1 MKKLLFTLIG
11 IALFLTGIG
20 QDTKPTAATFKQV
33 QSPQFWFNSAD
44 TSVWM
49 YKGSVHNWTELQGTS
64 KKYSIWNHK
73 SIVNTGWSDGKVLGF
88 NVSGNLV
95 PLSTIIPATTATAI
109 ATSAKTAT
117 ISGYTLKTG
126 DFIALTLTA
135 GNSAAAM
142 TLAIN
147 GGAAKNIRM
156 NAVNTT
162 TVFSTLAA
170 GSVILLYYDGT
181 YLQMMGSQR
190 TTDTDTDNFDRIY
203 WNNAIT
209 AGSAIYDYKIIMQGT
224 DGKFYP
230 LTLETGTGTTKTVL
244 TTELR
249 INSPILYYNTT
260 TDVALNGSLS
270 NVYSEF
276 PLANMTYTFNVAA
289 WTNQLPIYLKG
300 TVLSNGNFK
309 LDNTSVTSFATQTL
323 PTTADGF
330 VYILLG
336 QMYSTTAMRLFQYHP
351 IYEYKDGAIRQYIP
365 THTHNYEPP
374 LGNPP
379 TNGYVLASTTA
390 GVRSWVANG
399 TGGGIALTDL
409 SAGGNG
415 LSYDNT
421 TGQFYISSGY
431 SVPTTVQKNNF
442 VTAYSWG
449 DHAGL
454 YAPLSHVGST
464 GAEHGYATALVAGF
478 MTASDFTK
486 LAGIETGATN
496 YSFNI
501 QANSGA
507 TGAIA
512 NGNTINFANGTD
524 ITVARSGNNL
534 TFSYT
539 GSGGSMVYPGA
550 GIPIS
555 TGSAWG
561 TSIPNNMG
569 KVTFSSGYS
578 GYFTLSPGA
587 FSTSGSDVI
596 VSAASS
602 VTGGNYLPV
611 QSDAVHTALLAKQD
625 NLSLTTTGTSGAA
638 TLVGSTLNIPQ
649 YAGGTNYW
657 STDAY
662 GIYRSSPVAING
674 TNTVGYDQTVH
685 GRANFLYTGGATAYA
700 ISSESNGTLANFYA
714 LNTGANGAGIFCNAT
729 GTGSFGGI
737 LQGQR
742 SDLKVSM
749 DDTAPASAT
758 ATGQV
763 GEIRV
768 TAGYIYVCTATNTWV
783 RAALSTW

>member
-1 MKKLLFTLIG
+1 MKKLLFTILG
-11 IALFLTGIG
+11 IALFLTGIC
-20 QDTKPTAATFKQV
+20 QDTKPTVTTFKQL

-49 YKGSVHNWTELQGTS
+49 YKGSTSNWTQLQGTS

-73 SIVNTGWSDGKVLGF
+73 SIVNTGWADGKVLGF

-109 ATSAKTAT
+109 ATAAKTAT

-126 DFIALTLTA
+126 DFIALTLTS

-162 TVFSTLAA
+162 TVFSTMAA

-181 YLQMMGSQR
+181 YFQMMGSQR
-190 TTDTDTDNFDRIY
+190 TTDSDADTYDRIY

-209 AGSAIYDYKIIMQGT
+209 AGAAIYDYKIIMQGT

-249 INSPILYYNTT
+249 IGSPILYYNTT

-276 PLANMTYTFNVAA
+276 PLANMTYTFNVAT
-289 WTNQLPIYLKG
+289 WTNQLPVYLKG

-323 PTTADGF
+323 PTTDDGF

-336 QMYSTTAMRLFQYHP
+336 QTYSTTAMRLFQYHP
-351 IYEYKDGAIRQYIP
+351 IYQYKDGAIRQYIP

-399 TGGGIALTDL
+399 SGGGIALTDL
-409 SAGGNG
+409 SAAGSG

-421 TGQFYISSGY
+421 TGQFYITSGY
-431 SVPTTVQKNNF
+431 SIPTTTQKNNF
-442 VTAYSWG
+442 VTAYGWG
-449 DHAGL
+449 DHSGL
-454 YAPLSHVGST
+454 YAPIGHVGST
-464 GAEHGYATALVAGF
+464 GAAHGNATGSVAGF

-501 QANSGA
+501 QANSGTTA
-507 TGAIA
+507 AIA
-512 NGNTINFANGTD
+512 KGNTINFANGTD
-524 ITVARSGNNL
+524 ISVARSGNNL

-539 GSGGSMVYPGA
+539 GASGMIYPGA
-550 GIPIS
+550 GIPLS

-561 TSIPNNMG
+561 TSITNNSTNWNSAYTNMG
-569 KVTFSSGYS
+569 KVTFSSGYA
-578 GYFTLSPGA
+578 GYYTMSPGA
-587 FSTSGSDVI
+587 FSTSGSDII
-596 VSAASS
+596 VSTASS
-602 VTGGNYLPV
+602 VTSANYLPV
-611 QSDAVHTALLAKQD
+611 QSDAVYTANLLKA
-625 NLSLTTTGTSGAA
+625 SLSGAA
-638 TLVGSTLNIPQ
+638 FTGAV
-649 YAGGTNYW
+649 
-657 STDAY
+657 
-662 GIYRSSPVAING
+662 
-674 TNTVGYDQTVH
+674 TNTST
-685 GRANFLYTGGATAYA
+685 F
-700 ISSESNGTLANFYA
+700 
-714 LNTGANGAGIFCNAT
+714 
-729 GTGSFGGI
+729 
-737 LQGQR
+737 
-742 SDLKVSM
+742 
-749 DDTAPASAT
+749 
-758 ATGQV
+758 
-763 GEIRV
+763 
-768 TAGYIYVCTATNTWV
+768 TATNFI
-783 RAALSTW
+783 LSSDRRLKRNISPLRNTDWTKGIRFVSYVLKADSSKTTRYGVIAQDLEKIAPELVKTDKTGMKAVSYTDLIIAKIANMEQRINDLESEVKRLKRKNHEN